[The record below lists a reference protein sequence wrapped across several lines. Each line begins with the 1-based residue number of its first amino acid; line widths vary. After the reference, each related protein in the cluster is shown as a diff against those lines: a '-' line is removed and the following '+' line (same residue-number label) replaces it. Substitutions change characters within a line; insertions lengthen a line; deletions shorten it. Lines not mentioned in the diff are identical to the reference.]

1 MSPTTLKM
9 LYNMEDCTIEDVL
22 IPVDVK
28 GNEMRHVY
36 AECLNLT
43 SKRSAGR
50 ELVAWVFLFSSLLFN
65 KTCIGHSFSK
75 HLSGT
80 FFLFFSPKE
89 A

>member
-28 GNEMRHVY
+28 GNEMRYVY

-50 ELVAWVFLFSSLLFN
+50 EN
-65 KTCIGHSFSK
+65 
-75 HLSGT
+75 
-80 FFLFFSPKE
+80 
-89 A
+89 